1 MRGFFRTRL
10 DLVHGGTHVAKAK
23 EAQGR
28 ARATNKQN
36 ERKKYNLLPD
46 HTCIFVLIYVK
57 SPLFIAEAI
66 SYLLLGRAEF

>member
-10 DLVHGGTHVAKAK
+10 DLVDG
-23 EAQGR
+23 
-28 ARATNKQN
+28 ATNKQN

-46 HTCIFVLIYVK
+46 PTCIFVLIYVK

-66 SYLLLGRAEF
+66 SY